1 MNLGTYMD
9 FDWLTIRWLME
20 NLNWIILFL
29 SVSILILFFFPVLL
43 GYDLYKK
50 GDTVIKDDE

>member
-1 MNLGTYMD
+1 MNLGTCMD
-9 FDWLTIRWLME
+9 FDWLTIQWLME

-50 GDTVIKDDE
+50 GENIIKDDE

>member
-1 MNLGTYMD
+1 
-9 FDWLTIRWLME
+9 
-20 NLNWIILFL
+20 
-29 SVSILILFFFPVLL
+29 LILFFFPVLL